1 MGLRYRSRMIV
12 IEVIIL
18 VAAVVI
24 ATRTR
29 PPNRR
34 VAPRILSTLAGVA
47 IVAFGVAL
55 GSIVIVSS
63 ETIFAAALLVA
74 GLTGALF
81 LWLVRAPEE
90 GDDDGDDDAPDE
102 EPPASPDDG
111 AKRFRRKRT
120 RTRATRPRTPS
131 P

>member
-1 MGLRYRSRMIV
+1 MIV

-18 VAAVVI
+18 IAAVVI

-29 PPNRR
+29 PPSRR
-34 VAPRILSTLAGVA
+34 VSPRILSTLAGIA
-47 IVAFGVAL
+47 IIAFGVAM
-55 GSIVIVSS
+55 GSIVIVTY
-63 ETIFAAALLVA
+63 EPVFAGALLVA

-90 GDDDGDDDAPDE
+90 EDDDGDDEPPDE

-111 AKRFRRKRT
+111 AKRFRKKRT
-120 RTRATRPRTPS
+120 RTRTPRPRTPS